1 MELRQPLLSSFSPH
15 HLFTRG
21 KKWLPRLSDS
31 LYALSGEERGET
43 VKDGGAVSPSRVY
56 AGVGALMPSP
66 TFN

>member
-21 KKWLPRLSDS
+21 KKWLPRLSDL
-31 LYALSGEERGET
+31 LYALSGEERGEA
-43 VKDGGAVSPSRVY
+43 VKDGGASPPRLN